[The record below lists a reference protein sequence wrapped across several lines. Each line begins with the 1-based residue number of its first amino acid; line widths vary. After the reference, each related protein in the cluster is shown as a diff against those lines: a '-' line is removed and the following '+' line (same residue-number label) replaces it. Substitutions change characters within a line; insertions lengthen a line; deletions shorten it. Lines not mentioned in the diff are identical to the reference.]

1 MKRKTMRHMALALL
15 ALLLAGC
22 AVPLP
27 ANRPYA
33 QVPLN
38 SAQHFQVS
46 VYAAGNWQ
54 DSGVTLKGGDRFFLD
69 AQGTWS
75 GGLGWI
81 SGPSGA
87 VGPDIGRIMPEE
99 PAATAL
105 IGRIGDGAPFSIRDQ
120 YFGTAANDGNIFMRM
135 NDPTTFDNSGAV
147 SVDIYVETAPMGS
160 AGTVDIH

>member
-1 MKRKTMRHMALALL
+1 MKEKITRHMVLPLL

-22 AVPLP
+22 ATPLP

-33 QVPLN
+33 EVPLRN
-38 SAQHFQVS
+38 AQHSQAS
-46 VYAAGNWQ
+46 VYAAGDWQ
-54 DSGVTLKGGDRFFLD
+54 DSGVTLKSGDRFFLD

-87 VGPDIGRIMPEE
+87 VGLDIGRIMPEE

-105 IGRIGDGAPFSIRDQ
+105 IGRIGNGAPFSIRDQ
-120 YFGTAANDGNIFMRM
+120 YLGAAANDGNLFMRM
-135 NDPTTFDNSGAV
+135 NDPTTFDNSGAL
-147 SVDIYVETAPMGS
+147 SVDIYVETAPMGNI
-160 AGTVDIH
+160 GTENIH